1 MTTTT
6 ATDRDCREAVALAED
21 TLRATGAPVDEYMLV
36 RAENVIVGTD
46 RCPGPRCWTL
56 VFKRRDLIPTEMPAE
71 LTAGGEVFVEVD
83 LAAKKAEVTGYGE

>member
-1 MTTTT
+1 MTTN
-6 ATDRDCREAVALAED
+6 ATDRDCQVAVALAED
-21 TLRATGAPVDEYMLV
+21 SLRATGAKLDEYVLI
-36 RAENVIVGTD
+36 RAENVLTGTN

-83 LAAKKAEVTGYGE
+83 LEAKKAEITGYGE